1 VHYEFVNRRLLSL
14 IFALLSAC
22 TLAAAPLKL
31 DTLKVGSKTFYKVTT
46 IGANATDLYF
56 THTKGISN
64 VKLRLLPPDVQKH
77 FEYDPNESA
86 ETERAQANDDKAYY
100 DMLQNELTAKAQ
112 KKIRKAKE
120 EAQSS
125 ENNFADPISDRS
137 LIGRTAPKLEVEK
150 WMGEKPFTAG
160 KNVLVFFWATWS
172 KPCLKEVPFLNALQK
187 KYNDRL
193 VIVGISSQSEE
204 DVREYNGPTME
215 FPHAVEADGKLANLV
230 GATSVP
236 YSILVGTN
244 GVVIYQG
251 HPDALTEAK
260 LEKVL
265 TQPPEQ

>member
-1 VHYEFVNRRLLSL
+1 MKRRLLPFIL
-14 IFALLSAC
+14 ALFSAC
-22 TLAAAPLKL
+22 TLAAGPLKL

-64 VKLRLLPPDVQKH
+64 VKLRLLPPDIQKH
-77 FEYDPNESA
+77 FEYDPGESA

-125 ENNFADPISDRS
+125 EDNIVDAISEKS
-137 LIGRTAPKLEVEK
+137 LVGRTAPKLEVEK
-150 WMGEKPFTAG
+150 WMGEKPYTAG
-160 KNVLVFFWATWS
+160 KNVLVFFWTTWS
-172 KPCLKEVPFLNALQK
+172 KPCEKEIPILNALQK
-187 KYNDRL
+187 KYSDRL

-204 DVREYNGPTME
+204 DLREYTGPAME
-215 FPHAVEADGKLANLV
+215 FPYAIESEGKLANLV
-230 GATSVP
+230 GASSVP
-236 YSILVGTN
+236 YSVLVGTN

-251 HPDALTEAK
+251 HPDALSEAR

-265 TQPPEQ
+265 PPPPEK

>member
-1 VHYEFVNRRLLSL
+1 MHYEFVNRRLLSL

-64 VKLRLLPPDVQKH
+64 VKLRLLPH
-77 FEYDPNESA
+77 
-86 ETERAQANDDKAYY
+86 Y